1 MNSPANLRPSR
12 RQQPATI
19 PCVRYQGSLNDRFT
33 IDGAEFVID
42 ISPGKDRRPSERGS
56 FTLVKTPALIDFY
69 LRLAEGRRVDS
80 ILELGIFQGGSLVL
94 MDKLLKPSTFV
105 AIEIDKPFDAIT
117 HYCEQQRQA
126 GRNVTAEFETS
137 QSDLSALTRIL
148 HDFPDGIDLIV
159 DDASHTYEHTRAS
172 FVALFPHLNDGGIY
186 VIEDWAWSHT
196 PGHQSADHGWFKQPA
211 LTNLIFE
218 LVVETGTRASVA
230 KLEIDRGQAIVTK
243 GPEGGAPFVE
253 PRLRGR
259 DLRLI

>member
-1 MNSPANLRPSR
+1 M
-12 RQQPATI
+12 
-19 PCVRYQGSLNDRFT
+19 RYQGSLNDRFT

-69 LRLAEGRRVDS
+69 LRLAETRRVDS

-94 MDKLLKPSTFV
+94 MDKLLKPSTLV
-105 AIEIDKPFDAIT
+105 AIEIDTPFDAIS

-126 GRNVTAEFETS
+126 GRNVKAEFETS
-137 QSDLSALTRIL
+137 QSDLSALSRIL
-148 HDFPDGIDLIV
+148 QDFPDGIDLIV

-196 PGHQSADHGWFKQPA
+196 PGHQSADHTWYRHPA
-211 LTNLIFE
+211 LTNLVFE
-218 LVVETGTRASVA
+218 LVVELGSRVSIA
-230 KLEIDRGQAIVTK
+230 KLEIDRGQVVITK
-243 GPEGGAPFVE
+243 RANHGEPFGE
-253 PRLRGR
+253 QKLRGR
-259 DLRLI
+259 KLPVI